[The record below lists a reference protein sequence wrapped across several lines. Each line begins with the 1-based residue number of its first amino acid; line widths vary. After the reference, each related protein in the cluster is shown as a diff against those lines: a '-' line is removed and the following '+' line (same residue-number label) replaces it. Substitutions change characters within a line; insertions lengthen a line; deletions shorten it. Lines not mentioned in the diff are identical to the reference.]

1 MLSLLDVRVM
11 TTLSSRTDDLG
22 PHLFSPREM
31 AAASDLFAERSALF
45 FTPTQNLPPKWV
57 GSGNLDVKL
66 PVPVPSWLE
75 YQQVPGYR
83 SPCFWVDHLQRVT
96 GKIRWRS
103 LKRVR
108 LKIVVYDSYV
118 RGADMIVKPVI
129 DALKIQSNGRRDGR
143 VIYYFGAIDEDNWE
157 DIDGWDVVEEYVSKP
172 DQVGCRL
179 IVEPTPST
187 NQRSS
192 HVINHPRRGLT
203 RALRTDG
210 WLPRPVRSRGFR

>member
-1 MLSLLDVRVM
+1 MRIMASLA
-11 TTLSSRTDDLG
+11 SRIDDLG
-22 PHLFSPREM
+22 PHIFSPREV

-45 FTPTQNLPPKWV
+45 FTPTKNLPPKWV
-57 GSGNLDVKL
+57 GSGNLDIKL

-83 SPCFWVDHLQRVT
+83 SPRFWVDHLQRAT

-118 RGADMIVKPVI
+118 RGAAMIVKAVI
-129 DALKIQSNGRRDGR
+129 DALKTQTNGRRDGR
-143 VIYYFGAIDEDNWE
+143 VIYYFGAIDEDSWE
-157 DIDGWDVVEEYVSKP
+157 DIDGWDVVEEYVSNP

-179 IVEPTPST
+179 IVAPTAST
-187 NQRSS
+187 TQQSS

-203 RALRTDG
+203 KALQTNDRF
-210 WLPRPVRSRGFR
+210 PRSARLRDRR